1 MAAVASS
8 LPGAGLTSE
17 FLTHPGSQE
26 ITGWSDTLLPRICQ
40 PHPLWMLQHCPRTL
54 DGKGMM
60 TPSQE
65 AGVGGGGGG
74 ASGFPESPPFNSGW
88 KGAQTGEAHRSKTGS
103 AKESPGLQG
112 PSHPSPTS
120 HIPTTAPP
128 ASSLLAQQAGC
139 GKEREYSFI
148 KCLAQAR
155 HDAFTN
161 TLSLLFTLK
170 KCSRSQCFNR

>member
-8 LPGAGLTSE
+8 LPGAGLTFE
-17 FLTHPGSQE
+17 FLTHPASQE
-26 ITGWSDTLLPRICQ
+26 ITGWSDTLLPRMCQ
-40 PHPLWMLQHCPRTL
+40 PHPLWTPQHCPRTL
-54 DGKGMM
+54 DGKGTM

-65 AGVGGGGGG
+65 AGVGGGG

-103 AKESPGLQG
+103 AKDSPGLQG
-112 PSHPSPTS
+112 HSHPSPTS
-120 HIPTTAPP
+120 HIPTTTPA
-128 ASSLLAQQAGC
+128 ASSLLAQQDGR

-148 KCLAQAR
+148 KGLAQAR

-161 TLSLLFTLK
+161 ALSLLFTLK
-170 KCSRSQCFNR
+170 KCSCSQCFNR